1 MTAYIIRR
9 ILWCIPVLIIVGLV
23 TFLIAHA
30 TPGGPFDKDPSRP
43 GMSAGAVKRLQQQF
57 GLNLPLWR
65 QFTRYMFFD
74 ITTEVNPKTKQE
86 ETKFVCGAMCG
97 NLGPTYTSKGSRT
110 VQDTL
115 FKSTSSKPSKF
126 GYSARLGVQ
135 AIILT
140 IIIAIPLGVLAALR
154 QNTWIDYIVLAF
166 STTLAGIPALVFA
179 LLLVIVFSTWLKWFP
194 VIPDWDKPVEPWIL
208 PTLALA
214 LGTVAFMTR
223 LTRNSVLEIKRQDYV
238 RTAQAKGLK
247 DWVVVSRHILK
258 NALLPIVTILG
269 PLVAGLVTGTLFI
282 ERIFQ
287 VPGMG
292 GVLVDSIGKR
302 DYSMIL
308 GGGLIYTFILVI
320 CTLIVDLLYGVIDP
334 RISLK

>member
-1 MTAYIIRR
+1 
-9 ILWCIPVLIIVGLV
+9 VIVGLV
-23 TFLIAHA
+23 TFTIARA
-30 TPGGPFDKDPSRP
+30 TPGGPFDTDPNRP
-43 GMSAGAVKRLQQQF
+43 GLSRGAVQRMQQQF

-74 ITTEVNPKTKQE
+74 IETVVDKKTKQE
-86 ETKFVCGAMCG
+86 VTKFVPGAMLG
-97 NLGPTYTSKGSRT
+97 NLGPTYASKGSRS

-135 AIILT
+135 AIV
-140 IIIAIPLGVLAALR
+140 IAVLIALPLGIIAALR
-154 QNTWIDYIVLAF
+154 QNSWIDYLVLAF
-166 STTLAGIPALVFA
+166 STALAGIPALVFG
-179 LLLVIVFSTWLKWFP
+179 LLIVIVFSVWLKWFP
-194 VIPDWDKPVEPWIL
+194 VRPDWDNAIQPWIL

-214 LGTVAFMTR
+214 VSMIPGMMR
-223 LTRNSVLEIKRQDYV
+223 LTRYSVLEVKRQDYV
-238 RTAQAKGLK
+238 RTAQAKGLR
-247 DWVVVSRHILK
+247 DWVVVMRHVLK
-258 NALLPIVTILG
+258 NALLPIITILG

-292 GVLVDSIGKR
+292 GVLVESIGRR

-308 GGGLIYTFILVI
+308 GGGLIYTVLLVV
-320 CTLIVDLLYGVIDP
+320 CTLVVDLIYGVIDP

>member
-9 ILWCIPVLIIVGLV
+9 ILWCIPVIVIVGLV
-23 TFLIAHA
+23 TFFIARA
-30 TPGGPFDKDPSRP
+30 TPGGPFDTDPSRP
-43 GMSAGAVKRLQQQF
+43 GMSRGAVQRMQQIF
-57 GLNLPLWR
+57 GLNLPVWR

-74 ITTEVNPKTKQE
+74 FETVVDKKTKVE

-97 NLGPTYTSKGSRT
+97 NLGPTYASKGSRT

-115 FKSTSSKPSKF
+115 FKSSSTKPSKF
-126 GYSARLGVQ
+126 GYSARLGLQ
-135 AIILT
+135 AIVIAVL
-140 IIIAIPLGVLAALR
+140 IAIPLGILAALR
-154 QNTWIDYIVLAF
+154 QNTWIDYLVLAI
-166 STTLAGIPALVFA
+166 STALAGIPALVFA
-179 LLLVIVFSTWLKWFP
+179 LVIIVIFTSWLKWFP
-194 VIPDWDKPVEPWIL
+194 VIPEWDNPVQPWIM
-208 PTLALA
+208 PTMALA
-214 LGTVAFMTR
+214 IGMIAFMTR
-223 LTRNSVLEIKRQDYV
+223 LTRNSVLEVKRQDYV
-238 RTAQAKGLK
+238 RTAQAKGLR
-247 DWVVVSRHILK
+247 DWVVISRHILK

-292 GVLVDSIGKR
+292 GVLVEAIGKR

-308 GGGLIYTFILVI
+308 GGGLIFTFILVT

>member
-1 MTAYIIRR
+1 MSGYIVRR
-9 ILWCIPVLIIVGLV
+9 ILWCIPVLVIVGLV

-30 TPGGPFDKDPSRP
+30 TPGGPFDTDPNRP
-43 GMSAGAVKRLQQQF
+43 GLSAGAVQKLQQQF

-74 ITTEVNPKTKQE
+74 VETTTDKKTKQE
-86 ETKFVCGAMCG
+86 KTSIVCGAMCG

-126 GYSARLGVQ
+126 GYSARLGLQ
-135 AIILT
+135 AILVAV
-140 IIIAIPLGVLAALR
+140 IISIPLGIFAALR
-154 QNTWIDYIVLAF
+154 QNTWVDYIILAF
-166 STTLAGIPALVFA
+166 STTLVGVPTLVFA
-179 LLLVIVFSTWLKWFP
+179 LLLIIIFSVWLKWFS
-194 VIPDWDKPVEPWIL
+194 VIPDWDDPIRPWIL
-208 PTLALA
+208 PTVALA
-214 LGTVAFMTR
+214 ITNIAFMTR
-223 LTRNSVLEIKRQDYV
+223 LTRNSVLEVKRQDYI

-247 DWVVVSRHILK
+247 DWVVVTRHILK

-269 PLVAGLVTGTLFI
+269 PTVAGLVTGTLFI

-308 GGGLIYTFILVI
+308 GSGLIYTFILVV
-320 CTLIVDLLYGVIDP
+320 CTLLVDLLYGVIDP

>member
-1 MTAYIIRR
+1 MTAYIFRR
-9 ILWCIPVLIIVGLV
+9 VLWCIPVLVIVGMV
-23 TFLIAHA
+23 TFFIAHA
-30 TPGGPFDKDPSRP
+30 TPGGPFDKDPNRP
-43 GMSAGAVKRLQQQF
+43 GMSRGAVQRMQQQF

-74 ITTEVNPKTKQE
+74 FDTTIDKTTKQE
-86 ETKFVCGAMCG
+86 VTKFVPGAMLG

-115 FKSTSSKPSKF
+115 FKSSSSKPSKF
-126 GYSARLGVQ
+126 GYSARLGLQ
-135 AIILT
+135 AILIAVA
-140 IIIAIPLGVLAALR
+140 IAIPLGVLAALR
-154 QNTWIDYIVLAF
+154 QNTWIDYLVLAV
-166 STTLAGIPALVFA
+166 STALAGIPALVFA
-179 LLLVIVFSTWLKWFP
+179 LVIIIIFTAWLRWFP
-194 VIPDWDKPVEPWIL
+194 VIPDWDKPFQPWIM
-208 PTLALA
+208 PTMALA
-214 LGTVAFMTR
+214 IGMIAFMTR
-223 LTRNSVLEIKRQDYV
+223 LTRNSVLEVKRQDYV
-238 RTAQAKGLK
+238 RTAQAKGLR

-282 ERIFQ
+282 ERVFQ

-302 DYSMIL
+302 DYSLIL
-308 GGGLIYTFILVI
+308 GGGLVYTFILVI

>member
-1 MTAYIIRR
+1 M
-9 ILWCIPVLIIVGLV
+9 
-23 TFLIAHA
+23 
-30 TPGGPFDKDPSRP
+30 SR
-43 GMSAGAVKRLQQQF
+43 GAVQRMQQQF

-74 ITTEVNPKTKQE
+74 VETVIDKKTKQE
-86 ETKFVCGAMCG
+86 VTQFLPGAMLG
-97 NLGPTYTSKGSRT
+97 NLGPTYQSKGSRT

-115 FKSTSSKPSKF
+115 FKSTSKKPSKF
-126 GYSARLGVQ
+126 GYSARLGLQ
-135 AIILT
+135 AIVIAVL
-140 IIIAIPLGVLAALR
+140 IAIPLGVLAALR
-154 QNTWIDYIVLAF
+154 QNTWIDYLVLAI
-166 STTLAGIPALVFA
+166 STALAGIPALVFA
-179 LLLVIVFSTWLKWFP
+179 ILIVIVFSAWLRWFP
-194 VIPDWDKPVEPWIL
+194 VIPNWDKPLQPWIM
-208 PTLALA
+208 PTMALA
-214 LGTVAFMTR
+214 IGMIAFMTR
-223 LTRNSVLEIKRQDYV
+223 LTRNSVLEVKRQDYV
-238 RTAQAKGLK
+238 RTAQAKGLR

-292 GVLVDSIGKR
+292 GVLVESIGKR
-302 DYSMIL
+302 DYSLIL
-308 GGGLIYTFILVI
+308 GGGLIYTFILVT